1 MTCKDCGTNVYNMAC
16 IDCAARH
23 CRMKFYKADED
34 KWWYVKAIA
43 IKHGHEPRK
52 LAEKVK
58 EIGNAENRKTTREMQ
73 GAGTGRQ
80 HGLF

>member
-1 MTCKDCGTNVYNMAC
+1 
-16 IDCAARH
+16 
-23 CRMKFYKADED
+23 MKFYKADED
-34 KWWYVKAIA
+34 KWQYVKEIA

-58 EIGNAENRKTTREMQ
+58 EIGNAESRKTTNEMQ